1 MVLAKSDPRH
11 RGCRSASA
19 KIRAAKMDLAVGLAH
34 RNTQDDYMMNETRL
48 MVRWL
53 PSVPMFMVAAA
64 LHLGCTTG
72 TIPVGD
78 DPIDDVDSSIVDT
91 DGDGFSDNDEVAT
104 TPGTDPFDATDNP
117 DNVRDTD
124 GDGCSD
130 FDELNFNGFCNND
143 PVVPGDG
150 DGSSE
155 PPPTPT
161 VVPTPTAVGVD
172 DGGAMSATI
181 GATGG
186 SMTTADGKIALT
198 IPAGALASDTVISIQ
213 PITNHAHGGL
223 GAGYRFSPDG
233 QTFAL
238 PVALEFAYTDQDL
251 AGSDSA
257 ILGAAFQ
264 TVAGYWTW
272 LSTPTVDS
280 VGKTVSISTT
290 HFSDF
295 SLVQGYRLQPLSKT
309 LRVDE
314 SLALQVA
321 FCYPATDSD
330 LTPLGLS
337 CDTDVPQSDVAAPF
351 VISEWSVN
359 GNAGGDATVGTVSGN
374 GPSAT
379 YQAPATQP
387 TPNTVA
393 VSARVNLPA
402 RGETL
407 VVSNITITDSATYT
421 GTFNFSISLGVGSVV
436 SSGSANVTWTQFED
450 LGDTRSYVPS
460 GTITADITLAGC
472 DTLHAT
478 VPIQATVPHGAG
490 PTLVVYTASNSAFA
504 NSYQFGLSA
513 DPNTILT
520 FRCGDTTIPSPAPI
534 AIIVGVCTSGG
545 LVPFTD
551 EAQLTGDYSCLASG
565 LDDATWGF
573 TLD

>member
-1 MVLAKSDPRH
+1 MS
-11 RGCRSASA
+11 
-19 KIRAAKMDLAVGLAH
+19 LAVGLARWGVH
-34 RNTQDDYMMNETRL
+34 GDCTMNEARRL
-48 MVRWL
+48 LRWL
-53 PSVPMFMVAAA
+53 PSVTMLLVATA
-64 LHLGCTTG
+64 LHFGCSTATT
-72 TIPVGD
+72 PVGD
-78 DPIDDVDSSIVDT
+78 DPIVDT
-91 DGDGFSDNDEVAT
+91 DGDGFSDDEEISS
-104 TPGTDPFDATDNP
+104 TPGTDPNDPADNP

-130 FDELNFNGFCNND
+130 FDELNFEGFCNND
-143 PVVPGDG
+143 PAVPGDG
-150 DGSSE
+150 DGGNE
-155 PPPTPT
+155 PSPTPT
-161 VVPTPTAVGVD
+161 DVGAA
-172 DGGAMSATI
+172 DGSAASATI
-181 GATGG
+181 GAAGG
-186 SMTTADGKIALT
+186 NVSMPDGKIALT
-198 IPAGALASDTVISIQ
+198 IPAGALTSDTVMNIQ
-213 PITNHAHGGL
+213 PITNNAHGGL
-223 GAGYRFSPDG
+223 GAGYRLTPDG
-233 QTFAL
+233 QTFAQ
-238 PVALEFAYTDQDL
+238 PVVIEFAYTDQNL
-251 AGSDSA
+251 AGSDPA

-264 TVAGYWTW
+264 TAAGYWKW
-272 LSTPTVDS
+272 LGTPTVDS
-280 VGKTVSISTT
+280 VAKTVSISTT
-290 HFSDF
+290 HFTDF
-295 SLVQGYRLQPLSKT
+295 SLVQGYRLQPLSKS
-309 LRVDE
+309 LQVNE

-337 CDTDVPQSDVAAPF
+337 CDTAASQSDVAAPF
-351 VISEWSVN
+351 VIGEWSVN
-359 GNAGGDATVGTVSGN
+359 GNAGGNGTVGIVSGD
-374 GPSAT
+374 GPSAI
-379 YQAPATQP
+379 YQAPATKP

-421 GTFNFSISLGVGSVV
+421 GTFNFSTSLGVGSVV

-513 DPNTILT
+513 DPNTILA

-534 AIIVGVCTSGG
+534 DIIVGVCTSGG

-551 EAQLTGDYSCLASG
+551 EALLASTNSCLESG
-565 LDDATWGF
+565 LVNATWNF
-573 TLD
+573 TQ